1 MPKQQ
6 VPPATLPA
14 EERHARSRLH
24 QILAQSGG
32 LLHGSIIEMFRRCGR
47 PNCRCASNE
56 AFKHRAIY
64 LGQTIKGKTTM
75 VYVPARAEKLVRQ
88 WVANFQQAEELL
100 EQISRQGRA
109 RLREI
114 KGQPRAGKPAARAV
128 AFPRE
133 KAKPKPPQAPS
144 SQDC

>member
-6 VPPATLPA
+6 VSPSTLPA

-24 QILAQSGG
+24 QILDQSGG
-32 LLHGSIIEMFRRCGR
+32 FLHGSIIEMFRRCGR
-47 PNCRCASNE
+47 PNCRCASSDE
-56 AFKHRAIY
+56 FKHRAVY

-75 VYVPARAEKLVRQ
+75 VYIPVRAEKMVRQ
-88 WVANFQQAEELL
+88 WVANFQQAGQLL
-100 EQISRQGRA
+100 EQISQQGRA

-114 KGQPRAGKPAARAV
+114 KHQPHAGNTVPAAPP
-128 AFPRE
+128 PRK

-144 SQDC
+144 

>member
-6 VPPATLPA
+6 VSPATLPV

-24 QILAQSGG
+24 QILSQSEGF
-32 LLHGSIIEMFRRCGR
+32 LHGSIIEMYRRCGR
-47 PNCRCASNE
+47 PNCRCAANDE
-56 AFKHRAIY
+56 FKHRAIY

-75 VYVPARAEKLVRQ
+75 VYIPARAEKMVRQ

-100 EQISRQGRA
+100 EQINQQGRA
-109 RLREI
+109 KLR
-114 KGQPRAGKPAARAV
+114 KLKDQPQAGKPARAV
-128 AFPRE
+128 PTPRK

-144 SQDC
+144 